1 MVTVVDC
8 DKEIEEVAN
17 LLSKPPEK
25 KPILIPYWNDG
36 DKHVKEDSLLAIA
49 ISFQGGPSFFL
60 SVSHPE
66 VNHTFDE
73 LEFLDGVSF
82 YSVRKKQI
90 LQEERFQDLDL
101 DLTDIGLMK
110 WFHSNDKLETDLL
123 PLYFKTFPRSGPKV
137 KNQHIPVYQFCEK
150 LNNIF
155 PALRKRV
162 NEFENIED
170 SSAFEEYNSDVINVF
185 SKVESNGI
193 AVKHDLFENTFKE
206 KIGRSFGD
214 LVYTDYEL
222 YTSTGRPS
230 NSSYNINFAAL
241 DPSKN
246 QKDPFVSRFE
256 DGILLQCDYDAFHL
270 RLIGNLIG
278 YDLPGE
284 SFHSYLGKKYFD
296 KNTLT
301 DEEYKDS
308 KKITFQFLYG
318 KDIEEARNVK
328 YFDKTFDFRDRL
340 WDAFKAENR
349 LITPVYKREI
359 PGRNIPEVNPG
370 KAFSYLIQSFET
382 EFNVEVMSDLIELLK
397 NYKSELV
404 LYTYD
409 AFLFDFCLED
419 GKGLIKKIKN
429 QMERKNMKVKASIGK
444 SYGNMDNLGF

>member
-1 MVTVVDC
+1 MVTIVES
-8 DKEIEEVAN
+8 DKKLEKVAN
-17 LLSKPPEK
+17 LSIKSPEK
-25 KPILIPYWNDG
+25 KPILIPYWRDD
-36 DKHVKEDSLLAIA
+36 DKHVKEDSILALA
-49 ISFQGGPSFFL
+49 ISFHSESSFFL
-60 SVSHPE
+60 PVSHPE
-66 VNHTFDE
+66 LNYTFDKFE
-73 LEFLDGVSF
+73 LLEEVEL
-82 YSVRKKQI
+82 YCVRKKEI
-90 LQEERFQDLDL
+90 LQEEKLQGLNL
-101 DLTDIGLMK
+101 DLTGIGLMK
-110 WFHSNDKLETDLL
+110 WFHSNDKLQTDSL
-123 PLYFKTFPRSGPKV
+123 PLYFKTFPRSGPEV
-137 KNQHIPVYQFCEK
+137 KNRHIPVYQFCEK
-150 LNNIF
+150 LDSLF
-155 PALRKRV
+155 PALRKRIS
-162 NEFENIED
+162 EFKDVEE
-170 SSAFEEYNSDVINVF
+170 SPAFEEYNSDVLRVF
-185 SKVESNGI
+185 SNIESNGI
-193 AVKHDLFENTFKE
+193 AINNDLFEKTFKE
-206 KIGRSFGD
+206 KIDREFDD
-214 LVYTDYEL
+214 LVYTDYDL

-278 YDLPGE
+278 YDLPDE

-296 KNTLT
+296 KKTLT

-328 YFDKTFDFRDRL
+328 YFDKTFDFRDKL

-359 PGRNIPEVNPG
+359 PGKNIPEVNPG

-382 EFNVEVMSDLIELLK
+382 EFNVEVMADLIDLLQDFR
-397 NYKSELV
+397 SELV

-444 SYGNMDNLGF
+444 SYGKMDDLGF